1 MENLNSVL
9 VETILSVAGAAL
21 TWFLIWVRKTIQ
33 EKVEQE
39 YVQQLLTRLTE
50 VVETAVREAAQ
61 TITPKLKEAATD
73 GKISA
78 GERTELKNTVRLAAL
93 DQLSVV
99 DRNKLEKLFG
109 VEQLE
114 RNLDRQI
121 EAVVQRLK
129 ETKNV

>member
-9 VETILSVAGAAL
+9 VETILSVAGVAL

-39 YVQQLLTRLTE
+39 YVQQLLTRLAK

-78 GERTELKNTVRLAAL
+78 DERTELKNTVRLAAL
-93 DQLSVV
+93 DQLSAM

-129 ETKNV
+129 ETNV